1 MVKPMLRN
9 KRLKKKFSRTPGGKV
24 SMTYSRKG
32 KIVHRC
38 SMCGTPMSSVKSI
51 GPKSG
56 KTQSRI
62 YGGNLCHACLSMVL
76 KYAARIKSNAL
87 KIEGVPIR
95 YRELVKTAAGKL

>member
-1 MVKPMLRN
+1 MVRPMLRN
-9 KRLKKKFSRTPGGKV
+9 RRLKKKLSRTPGGRV

-38 SMCGTPMSSVKSI
+38 SLCGMPMTSVKSI

-62 YGGNLCHACLSMVL
+62 YGGNLCHACLSTVL
-76 KYAARIKSNAL
+76 KYAARVRSKAL
-87 KIEGVPIR
+87 KTEDVPIR
-95 YRELVKTAAGKL
+95 YRELVRTAAGKA